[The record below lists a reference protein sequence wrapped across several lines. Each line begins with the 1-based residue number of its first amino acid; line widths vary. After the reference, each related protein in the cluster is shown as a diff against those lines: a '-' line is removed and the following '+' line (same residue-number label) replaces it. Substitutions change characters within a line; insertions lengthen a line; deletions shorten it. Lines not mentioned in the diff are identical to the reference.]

1 MDILAVGGGFYL
13 AGISKNIKLLPEIQ
27 KDFLEF
33 SKNAKNYDFD
43 KYMNGENEIEQD
55 LLGFFAAEIISKIVK
70 NRKLNEISEQEIFD
84 EIQKI

>member
-13 AGISKNIKLLPEIQ
+13 AGISKNIKLSPEIQ

-43 KYMNGENEIEQD
+43 KYMNGENKIEQD
-55 LLGFFAAEIISKIVK
+55 FLGFFAVEIISKIVK

-84 EIQKI
+84 EI

>member
-1 MDILAVGGGFYL
+1 MAEDFICLEFQ
-13 AGISKNIKLLPEIQ
+13 KNIKLLPDIR

-43 KYMNGENEIEQD
+43 KYMNGENKIEQD
-55 LLGFFAAEIISKIVK
+55 FLGFFAVEIISKIVK

-84 EIQKI
+84 EI

>member
-70 NRKLNEISEQEIFD
+70 NRKVNEISEQEIFD